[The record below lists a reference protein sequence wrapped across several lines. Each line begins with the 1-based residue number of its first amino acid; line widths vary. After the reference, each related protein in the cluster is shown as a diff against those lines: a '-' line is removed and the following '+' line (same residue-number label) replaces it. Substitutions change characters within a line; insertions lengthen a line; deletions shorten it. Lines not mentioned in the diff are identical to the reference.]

1 MIGPAGIIFS
11 AGLFRA
17 ELEGSTELQWAA
29 RQYLIETMM
38 DFDLDTIAAF
48 MHQICVL
55 ADDPLTPPMTATE
68 LLGG

>member
-1 MIGPAGIIFS
+1 MD
-11 AGLFRA
+11 GLSICLPGGSIRA

-55 ADDPLTPPMTATE
+55 ADDPMTPPMSATN
-68 LLGG
+68 LLG